1 MPNAKLNDENIYL
14 TYALS
19 REVNSKIQ
27 LFNFLLDISNGEHLK
42 YPFFKTVRV
51 RSLRIESMSK
61 PDDGG
66 GIFAVDGELIN
77 SSQLQVTVTSST
89 MAVIGS

>member
-1 MPNAKLNDENIYL
+1 MLYSYLLGNIISSMWIFQVALSHIGHNAIYMPNAKLNDENIYL

-42 YPFFKTVRV
+42 YPFFKVGTYT
-51 RSLRIESMSK
+51 RSYR
-61 PDDGG
+61 
-66 GIFAVDGELIN
+66 
-77 SSQLQVTVTSST
+77 
-89 MAVIGS
+89 